1 MYAKLGS
8 DDEYEMVMD
17 KLKELAIKEGKVCT
31 YIMHN
36 IWFKVFKNEP

>member
-17 KLKELAIKEGKVCT
+17 KLKELAINKGNTV
-31 YIMHN
+31 
-36 IWFKVFKNEP
+36 

>member
-17 KLKELAIKEGKVCT
+17 KLKELAINKGNT
-31 YIMHN
+31 T
-36 IWFKVFKNEP
+36 